1 MHEPGF
7 LHALTAFRRAH
18 GVPIMGHRRTTSTLT
33 LTNLDDLKVF
43 ERVAALEN
51 FSAAGRA
58 LGIPKSTV
66 SRCVARLETQLG
78 VRLIQ
83 RTTHSVRLTQ
93 SGLALKERCTEI
105 LTHVNNAIDYV
116 SSFNTAPKGTLKINA
131 TIGFGYFV
139 LSETLPTF
147 LERHPGID
155 VSLDLTSHPVDLVA
169 GGIDVA
175 IRMGKLPDSRLVAAG
190 LGTMQKYLC
199 ASPSYLSC
207 RGVPQSTEELR
218 KHDTIEAPG
227 HNGIPR
233 IWQFYKNGR
242 EVDKYEVPP
251 RLLINDPGMIYR
263 LVMKGAGI
271 AGVPGY
277 LSAPDIKAGRLIRLF
292 PEWTLPPVDV
302 SLVYAS
308 GRGLSPAVRAF
319 VEHMKETAAA
329 GKLWMDDPI
338 AQVSQPRC
346 SP

>member
-1 MHEPGF
+1 M
-7 LHALTAFRRAH
+7 
-18 GVPIMGHRRTTSTLT
+18 
-33 LTNLDDLKVF
+33 TNLDDLKIF
-43 ERVAALEN
+43 ERVAALES

-83 RTTHSVRLTQ
+83 RTTHSVGLTH

-105 LTHVNNAIDYV
+105 LTQVSKAIDYV
-116 SSFNTAPKGTLKINA
+116 GSLNTAPRGTLKINA

-147 LERHPGID
+147 LERHPGIEI
-155 VSLDLTSHPVDLVA
+155 SLDLTSHPVDLVA

-175 IRMGKLPDSRLVAAG
+175 IRMGKLPDSRLVTTG

-199 ASPSYLSC
+199 ASPSYLSR
-207 RGVPQSTEELR
+207 RGVPKSTGELR
-218 KHDTIEAPG
+218 EHNTIEAPSPS
-227 HNGIPR
+227 GIPR

-242 EVDKYEVPP
+242 EVEKYEVPP
-251 RLLINDPGMIYR
+251 RLLVNDPGMIYQ

-271 AGVPGY
+271 AGLPGY
-277 LSAPDIKAGRLIRLF
+277 LSAPEIIAGRLIRLF
-292 PEWTLPPVDV
+292 PEWTLPPVDI

-308 GRGLSPAVRAF
+308 TRGLSPAVRAF
-319 VEHMKETAAA
+319 VEHMREQAAA
-329 GKLWMDDPI
+329 GKFWMDDPI
-338 AQVSQPRC
+338 VQVTHPRRPAYL
-346 SP
+346 SNRPARKSKRSDLT